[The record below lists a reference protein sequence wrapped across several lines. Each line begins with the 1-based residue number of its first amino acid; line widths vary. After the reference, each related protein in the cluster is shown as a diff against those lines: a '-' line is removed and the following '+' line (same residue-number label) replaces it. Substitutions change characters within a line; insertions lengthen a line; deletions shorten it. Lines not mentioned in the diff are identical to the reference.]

1 MILSI
6 AIANMG
12 VLHHIVPYLTD
23 LGYSST
29 TAASLMSL
37 HMAMLIFGKIVLGGI
52 ADRIGLSKSLLIF
65 LIGFVIAVSLL
76 YGASFFWIAILFN
89 VLFGLTISV
98 RTVLPP
104 LMTSACL
111 GEKHFAVIYGFL
123 NIATTIGTAVGT
135 PLSGYIYDATKSYNA
150 AFALYMVLG
159 AIAAVAGL
167 VALKQAKWMPETG
180 Q

>member
-1 MILSI
+1 
-6 AIANMG
+6 
-12 VLHHIVPYLTD
+12 
-23 LGYSST
+23 
-29 TAASLMSL
+29 
-37 HMAMLIFGKIVLGGI
+37 MAMLIFGKIVLGGF
-52 ADRIGLSKSLLIF
+52 ADRVGLSKSLLGC

-123 NIATTIGTAVGT
+123 NIATTLGTAT
-135 PLSGYIYDATKSYNA
+135 
-150 AFALYMVLG
+150 
-159 AIAAVAGL
+159 
-167 VALKQAKWMPETG
+167 
-180 Q
+180 